1 MIDNSQA
8 LDLIE
13 QAEREIPVCSCGM
26 HTLAAAR
33 RDAVWL
39 TCASLTKQPKGIVR
53 KLLTLDFAAFHFDR
67 RIVDLSTLEVAA

>member
-1 MIDNSQA
+1 
-8 LDLIE
+8 
-13 QAEREIPVCSCGM
+13 M

>member
-13 QAEREIPVCSCGM
+13 QAQRNIRVCSCGM
-26 HTLAAAR
+26 HTLAVAR
-33 RDAVWL
+33 ADAIWL
-39 TCASLTKQPKGIVR
+39 TCASLTQQPKGVVR
-53 KLLTLDFAAFHFDR
+53 KLLTLDFAAFHVDQ